1 MSPIEERGF
10 ASFVY
15 QMGLSWCKFNIEASF
30 FSLLK
35 VLSEIW
41 LPLGLLVVWY
51 SREIKEMREWSRGL
65 QSSPSSATAADRPT
79 ESVLLGTQK
88 WVCYIIAHRTLE

>member
-1 MSPIEERGF
+1 M
-10 ASFVY
+10 
-15 QMGLSWCKFNIEASF
+15 
-30 FSLLK
+30 
-35 VLSEIW
+35 LSEIW

-88 WVCYIIAHRTLE
+88 WVCYIIAYRTLEIIMLAVAYHGETLSPYLYCRMLIDPG

>member
-1 MSPIEERGF
+1 M
-10 ASFVY
+10 
-15 QMGLSWCKFNIEASF
+15 
-30 FSLLK
+30 
-35 VLSEIW
+35 LSEIW

-51 SREIKEMREWSRGL
+51 SREIKEMREWCRGL

-88 WVCYIIAHRTLE
+88 WVCYIIAHRTLEIIMLAVAYHGETLSPYLYCRMLIDPG